1 MKRKVQ
7 DFRKKQQIQIA
18 KNLIGILNIQVSM
31 VYWEILINVEKKEK
45 S

>member
-1 MKRKVQ
+1 MHMIIKKRKMSI
-7 DFRKKQQIQIA
+7 FIA
-18 KNLIGILNIQVSM
+18 ILNIQVSM